1 MSGIGQAY
9 ECWPRYRLNGCREPA
24 DAIPRK
30 IDLEDDIVKT
40 AGKILALAGVMALV
54 AFPATGLAKKGEH
67 GKRGAHTEHAKGGKA
82 KSCAKVHSRG
92 FQVGGTLV
100 SMTADDPATLDV
112 SEATVTLTVT
122 SANKHARES
131 GELADQDAERK
142 GVQAKGAT
150 YTVPAGDA
158 YELRL
163 SSDYGT
169 ATPAAGDRVKVKGRV
184 AITKKRCAADGTST
198 ADRYATPDVTRVSVK
213 PAAVEAPEAPET
225 ETPEIETPSS

>member
-1 MSGIGQAY
+1 
-9 ECWPRYRLNGCREPA
+9 
-24 DAIPRK
+24 
-30 IDLEDDIVKT
+30 LEDGILKT
-40 AGKILALAGVMALV
+40 AGKILALAGAIALV
-54 AFPATGLAKKGEH
+54 AFPAAGVAKKGEH
-67 GKRGAHTEHAKGGKA
+67 AKRGAHTEHAKGGKG
-82 KSCAKVHSRG
+82 KSCLKAHSRG
-92 FQVGGTLV
+92 FQIGGTLV
-100 SMTADDPATLDV
+100 SMTADDAATPDS

-158 YELRL
+158 FELRL

-169 ATPAAGDRVKVKGRV
+169 GTPAPGDRVKVKGRV
-184 AITKKRCAADGTST
+184 AITKKRCAADGTTT

-213 PAAVEAPEAPET
+213 PAVVETEVEAPETPET
-225 ETPEIETPSS
+225 ETPSS

>member
-1 MSGIGQAY
+1 
-9 ECWPRYRLNGCREPA
+9 
-24 DAIPRK
+24 
-30 IDLEDDIVKT
+30 LEDGILKT
-40 AGKILALAGVMALV
+40 AGKILALAGAIALV
-54 AFPATGLAKKGEH
+54 AFPAAGVAKKGEH
-67 GKRGAHTEHAKGGKA
+67 GKRGAHTEHAKGGKGKRCLKA
-82 KSCAKVHSRG
+82 HSRG
-92 FQVGGTLV
+92 FQIGGTLV
-100 SMTADDPATLDV
+100 SMTADDAATPDS

-158 YELRL
+158 FELRL

-169 ATPAAGDRVKVKGRV
+169 GTPAPGDRVKVKGRV
-184 AITKKRCAADGTST
+184 AITKKRCAADGTTT

-213 PAAVEAPEAPET
+213 PAVVETEVEAPETPET
-225 ETPEIETPSS
+225 ETPSS

>member
-9 ECWPRYRLNGCREPA
+9 ECWPRWRLNGCREAA
-24 DAIPRK
+24 DAIRRQ
-30 IDLEDDIVKT
+30 IDLEDGIVKT
-40 AGKILALAGVMALV
+40 AGKILALAGAIALV
-54 AFPATGLAKKGEH
+54 AFPAAGVAKKGEH
-67 GKRGAHTEHAKGGKA
+67 GKSGAHAKGGKG
-82 KSCAKVHSRG
+82 KNCAKLHTRG

-100 SMTADDPATLDV
+100 SMTADDPATLDA

-131 GELADQDAERK
+131 GELADQDADRK

-150 YTVPAGDA
+150 YTVLAGDA

-169 ATPAAGDRVKVKGRV
+169 GTPVAGDSVKVKGRV

-198 ADRYATPDVTRVSVK
+198 ADRYDTPDVTRVSVK
-213 PAAVEAPEAPET
+213 PAAVEAPEAPEAPVAPET
-225 ETPEIETPSS
+225 ETPS

>member
-1 MSGIGQAY
+1 
-9 ECWPRYRLNGCREPA
+9 
-24 DAIPRK
+24 
-30 IDLEDDIVKT
+30 LEDGILKT
-40 AGKILALAGVMALV
+40 AGKILALTGAIALV
-54 AFPATGLAKKGEH
+54 AFPAAGVAKKGEH
-67 GKRGAHTEHAKGGKA
+67 GKRGAHTEHAKGGKG
-82 KSCAKVHSRG
+82 KSCLKAHSRG
-92 FQVGGTLV
+92 FQIGGTLV
-100 SMTADDPATLDV
+100 SMTADDAATPDS

-158 YELRL
+158 FELRL

-169 ATPAAGDRVKVKGRV
+169 GTPAPGDRVKVKGRV
-184 AITKKRCAADGTST
+184 AITKKRCAADGTTT

-213 PAAVEAPEAPET
+213 PAVVETEVEAPETPET
-225 ETPEIETPSS
+225 ETPSS

>member
-1 MSGIGQAY
+1 M
-9 ECWPRYRLNGCREPA
+9 
-24 DAIPRK
+24 
-30 IDLEDDIVKT
+30 KT
-40 AGKILALAGVMALV
+40 AGNIAVLAGALALV
-54 AFPATGLAKKGEH
+54 AFPATGVAKPGEH
-67 GKRGAHTEHAKGGKA
+67 GKHGKHTEHAKGG

-100 SMTADDPATLDV
+100 SMTADDPATPE

-142 GVQAKGAT
+142 GVQAKGAM

-163 SSDYGT
+163 SETYGA

-184 AITKKRCAADGTST
+184 AVTKKRCAAEGTTT
-198 ADRYATPDVTRVSVK
+198 ADRYGTPDVTRVSVM
-213 PAAVEAPEAPET
+213 PAEVEGGPEVPETPET
-225 ETPEIETPSS
+225 ETPSS